1 METTTGHLPRRA
13 EMLRAF
19 MERDSRYEGLFF
31 TAVRTT
37 GIFCRPTCTARK
49 PRAENVEFF
58 GSTSDALLA
67 GYRPCRRCEPM
78 RAVGGAPAWLRPL
91 VERVEREPMRRWRDR
106 EIRRLGLDPGRVR
119 RWFQRHHGMTFHAY
133 SRARRLGEAL
143 GRIQQGDSVS
153 GAAFGSGY
161 DSLSGFNE
169 AFRKLAGAAPT
180 EAADAPLVSVTRIRT
195 PLGPMIAGATDEAV
209 CLLEFADRRMLPTQL
224 RVLTRRMR
232 CVLAP
237 GTNGLLDVLAA
248 TLEQYFR
255 GEEIDEDVPL
265 ALPGTPFQERVWREL
280 LRIPRGSTISYAE
293 LARRVGRPSAVRAV
307 AAANGANRVA
317 ILVPCHRVVGSD
329 GSLTGYGGGVWR
341 KHRLLE
347 LEGAI
352 RGVDGELT
360 AS

>member
-1 METTTGHLPRRA
+1 
-13 EMLRAF
+13 MLRAF
-19 MERDSRYEGLFF
+19 MERDPGYEGLFF

-37 GIFCRPTCTARK
+37 GVFCRPTCPARK
-49 PRAENVEFF
+49 PRVENVEFF
-58 GSTSDALLA
+58 GSTSAALLA

-78 RAVGGAPAWLRPL
+78 RAPGGAPAWLRPL
-91 VERVEREPMRRWRDR
+91 VDRVEREPTRRWRDR
-106 EIRRLGLDPGRVR
+106 DIRRMGLDPGRVR

-143 GRIQQGDSVS
+143 GRIQHGDPVS
-153 GAAFGSGY
+153 GAAFDSGY

-180 EAADAPLVSVTRIRT
+180 EALDVPLVSVTRIPT
-195 PLGPMIAGATDEAV
+195 PLGPMIACATSDAV

-224 RVLTRRMR
+224 RVLTRRMK

-237 GTNGLLDVLAA
+237 GTNGVLDGLAE
-248 TLEQYFR
+248 TLGRYFE
-255 GEEIDEDVPL
+255 GEEIGADVPL
-265 ALPGTPFQERVWREL
+265 KLPGTTFQEHVWREL
-280 LRIPRGSTISYAE
+280 VQIPRGSTISYAE

-329 GSLTGYGGGVWR
+329 GALTGYGGGVWR
-341 KHRLLE
+341 KRRLLE
-347 LEGAI
+347 LEGAT
-352 RGVDGELT
+352 GELT
-360 AS
+360 GN